1 MSPRLACIAL
11 PLALTTVLA
20 ACEREAPPPPEAPA
34 AATPAVL
41 SRQSIDSAG
50 YEAAPAPG
58 SQARSAGLVRAQV
71 LLDRARFSPG
81 VIDGLGGDNTR
92 LAIAAYQTA
101 NDLESTGELDQATFQ
116 HLVAA
121 DSSPAIVDYTLTA
134 EDVAGPFVDSIP
146 EDMAGKA
153 QLDALSYTS
162 VQEALAERFHMDQR
176 FLEELNPNARF
187 VAGETIAVAAA
198 SPGELPRPVG
208 RIEVH
213 KEERALRVFDSDDR
227 LMAYYPASIGS
238 AQIPSLSGE
247 MTVRAV
253 APRPNYTYDPSRLT
267 NAEGDETLI
276 IQPGPNNPVGAVWID
291 LTKDTY
297 GIHGTPEPSEIGK
310 TFSSG
315 CVRLTNWNA
324 RQLANSVE
332 PGVRVVFV

>member
-1 MSPRLACIAL
+1 MIRLFLILLSVVAMA
-11 PLALTTVLA
+11 LA
-20 ACEREAPPPPEAPA
+20 ACERQPLPPPEAPA
-34 AATPAVL
+34 APAAPAAL
-41 SRQSIDSAG
+41 TRQSIDAAG
-50 YEAAPAPG
+50 YEAAPPPG
-58 SQARSAGLVRAQV
+58 SQARSAGLARAQV

-92 LAIAAYQTA
+92 LAIAAYQNA
-101 NDLESTGELDQATFQ
+101 NDLQSTGELDQATFQ

-121 DSSPAIVDYTLTA
+121 DSGPAIVDYTLTA
-134 EDVAGPFVDSIP
+134 EDVAGPFVDTIP
-146 EDMAGKA
+146 EDMAEMA
-153 QLDALSYTS
+153 RLDALSYTS

-187 VAGETIAVAAA
+187 IAGETIAVAAA

-213 KEERALRVFDSDDR
+213 GEERALRVFDRDDR

-238 AQIPSLSGE
+238 AQMPSLSGE

-267 NAEGDETLI
+267 NAQGDEVLI

-291 LTKDTY
+291 LSKETY